1 MRAHICHFEM
11 LPERAKTGKA
21 GLTDR
26 RSDPER
32 WDRVAVNDLLVLV
45 EKLGTVDAKI
55 EGQIVIQ

>member
-1 MRAHICHFEM
+1 M